1 MIESV
6 EICELFVPVRLYLYK
21 KQSAPP
27 YAQQLSTTFEISVDF
42 VGISHMAEPFRP
54 LCSEWE
60 TYSMSQI
67 LWPKH
72 KTTVGLQKYLPPL
85 SA

>member
-1 MIESV
+1 MIISV

-27 YAQQLSTTFEISVDF
+27 YAQQLSTTFEISVAF
-42 VGISHMAEPFRP
+42 VGISHMAEPFSH
-54 LCSEWE
+54 LCSEWD

-67 LWPKH
+67 HGPSTK
-72 KTTVGLQKYLPPL
+72 LQLGVQTYLPPL
-85 SA
+85 SP